1 MKDVDVRDFN
11 NVGNLMINLTNVSFT
26 TDVIGKPCLSFW
38 LDQDQADRLAF
49 GINAAIQDYEMK
61 TLKAGET
68 LRETEALPKEVN
80 DGR

>member
-11 NVGNLMINLTNVSFT
+11 NAGNLMINLSNLSFT
-26 TDVIGKPCLSFW
+26 VDAIGKPSLSFW

-68 LRETEALPKEVN
+68 LRELTPLDKEEL
-80 DGR
+80 